1 MLRRFA
7 TASFALVL
15 ALGAGRLSADE
26 VRGKVKQVDGDKGR
40 LTLTVGDADKTFDVG
55 GDTRVVGLYGKKLKK
70 AKTQDLAGGLRG
82 LKEGAEVTL
91 TTAKKDDKDVV
102 TEVKLDGLQAKVKKS
117 KKKNKAKAE

>member
-55 GDTRVVGLYGKKLKK
+55 DARVVGLYGKKLKK

-102 TEVKLDGLQAKVKKS
+102 TEVKLEGLQAKVKKA
-117 KKKNKAKAE
+117 KKKNKAKAD